1 MFGKAHDKFSKKIIN
16 DWEILFAKYLIPF
29 LSKCIAFNIIVL
41 KLIPKSKKT
50 GSTPIY
56 RIHYMAVYQCDYGY
70 VTT

>member
-50 GSTPIY
+50 GSTPYI
-56 RIHYMAVYQCDYGY
+56 GY
-70 VTT
+70 ILWLFINVTMDM